1 MKKIL
6 MILVIAVMALRVSAQ
21 KVIVPRYYS
30 QPRVYVTTGFY
41 PPLYPYSYYGMLYP
55 YPYAVHPYRETKLER
70 KIDDIKR
77 DYQDR
82 IWSARHN
89 KTLSRKERKTT
100 IHELNHERDQA
111 ILDAKQNYYKSKR

>member
-6 MILVIAVMALRVSAQ
+6 MIIIIAVAALRVSAQ

-30 QPRVYVTTGFY
+30 RPHVYVTTGFY
-41 PPLYPYSYYGMLYP
+41 PPLYPYSYYGLMYP
-55 YPYAVHPYRETKLER
+55 YPYAVYPLRETKLER
-70 KIDDIKR
+70 KIDDIKN
-77 DYQDR
+77 DYRDR

-89 KTLSRKERKTT
+89 KTLSRTERKTT
-100 IHELNHERDQA
+100 IHELKHERDQA